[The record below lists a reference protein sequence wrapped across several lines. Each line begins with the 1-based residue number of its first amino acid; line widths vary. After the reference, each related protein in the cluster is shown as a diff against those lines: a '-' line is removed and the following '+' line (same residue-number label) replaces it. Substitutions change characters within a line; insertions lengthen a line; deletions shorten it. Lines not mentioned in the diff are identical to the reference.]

1 MTDNWKKINTD
12 PVCFGTKNDAF
23 GSFEIQEAGKIY
35 SFKLVHTYGSVTC
48 NTYLE
53 STKWGCSHTGFG
65 RHSLLTVITYPNKTV
80 LPLAEFVKGIDDYR
94 YQLDGAHVNSPTLV
108 FNLLPTPL
116 VVSIGQQFLIWY
128 GQDLAD
134 YSEGNNAG
142 ETCADVYA
150 LYP

>member
-1 MTDNWKKINTD
+1 M
-12 PVCFGTKNDAF
+12 
-23 GSFEIQEAGKIY
+23 
-35 SFKLVHTYGSVTC
+35 
-48 NTYLE
+48 
-53 STKWGCSHTGFG
+53 
-65 RHSLLTVITYPNKTV
+65 ITYRNKTV
-80 LPLAEFVKGIDDYR
+80 LPLAEFAKGSDDYR
-94 YQLDGAHVNSPTLV
+94 YQLDGAHVNSRTLV

-134 YSEGNNAG
+134 YSEDNNAG

>member
-1 MTDNWKKINTD
+1 MFLTDNWKKINTD
-12 PVCFGTKNDAF
+12 PVCLGTKNDDF

-35 SFKLVHTYGSVTC
+35 TFKLVHTYGAVTC
-48 NTYLE
+48 NTYYK
-53 STKWGCSHTGFG
+53 STRRGSSHPRFG
-65 RHSLLTVITYPNKTV
+65 RHKLLTVITYRNKTV
-80 LPLAEFVKGIDDYR
+80 LPLAEFAKVDYS

-128 GQDLAD
+128 GQDLAN
-134 YSEGNNAG
+134 YTEYNNAG